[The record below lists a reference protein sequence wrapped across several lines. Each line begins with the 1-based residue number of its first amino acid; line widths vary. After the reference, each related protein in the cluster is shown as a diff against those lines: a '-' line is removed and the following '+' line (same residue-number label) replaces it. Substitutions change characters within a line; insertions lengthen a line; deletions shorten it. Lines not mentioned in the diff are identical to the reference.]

1 MQTILQCF
9 LALALLTH
17 AAGSSAAFSAQ
28 DRQHLHSQVSLLAIE
43 ALSYF
48 DTDPRAATLPDASL
62 LEAVGESRR
71 KLRDAAVKST
81 LPASL
86 AAPLAGMDASLG
98 ELLGLPR
105 DQASRY
111 APLLISLLDQRA
123 EVTRQ
128 IDDPATGQPA
138 SPLARA
144 LNRQSRRIGEILLLA
159 LARDAV
165 VLNQHSM
172 AHQQTGLSP
181 QDQAIEQGFEQLE
194 ELLPTSEAEQ
204 LQQPRLAYRFVRPKL
219 LQPGALQKTAAA
231 RRYITG
237 LVTWL
242 DQQAMLADR

>member
-1 MQTILQCF
+1 MFPGACPIDPRCWF
-9 LALALLTH
+9 LGRFLR
-17 AAGSSAAFSAQ
+17 AGS
-28 DRQHLHSQVSLLAIE
+28 SQVSLLAIE

-71 KLRDAAVKST
+71 KLRDAAVEST

-194 ELLPTSEAEQ
+194 ELLPTSEAE
-204 LQQPRLAYRFVRPKL
+204 
-219 LQPGALQKTAAA
+219 
-231 RRYITG
+231 
-237 LVTWL
+237 
-242 DQQAMLADR
+242 

>member
-1 MQTILQCF
+1 MQTMLKCF
-9 LALALLTH
+9 LALALLAH
-17 AAGSSAAFSAQ
+17 ATGSSAAFSAQ
-28 DRQHLHSQVSLLAIE
+28 DQQRLHSQASLLAIE

-71 KLRDAAVKST
+71 KLREAAVKST

-123 EVTRQ
+123 QLTRQ
-128 IDDPATGQPA
+128 IDGPATGQPA
-138 SPLARA
+138 SPLALA

-194 ELLPTSEAEQ
+194 ELLPTGEAEQ
-204 LQQPRLAYRFVRPKL
+204 LQQQRLAYRFVRPKL